1 MEMSAISQL
10 TDYGLENATGNVWLK
25 QLDGREMEIVDSI
38 WKRKYYF
45 QNNQLV
51 GRQPFGLG

>member
-1 MEMSAISQL
+1 MKMSAISQL

-45 QNNQLV
+45 QNSQLV